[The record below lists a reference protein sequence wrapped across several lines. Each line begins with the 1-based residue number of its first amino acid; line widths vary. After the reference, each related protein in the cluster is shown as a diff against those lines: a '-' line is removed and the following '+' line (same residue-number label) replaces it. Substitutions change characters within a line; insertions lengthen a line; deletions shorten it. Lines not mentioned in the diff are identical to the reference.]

1 MTRPGAARA
10 LVLYFVGEGVQWFSI
25 FLGLSLV
32 TYIYLAARMP
42 TYARLL
48 EKYGAREESAAGD

>member
-1 MTRPGAARA
+1 M
-10 LVLYFVGEGVQWFSI
+10 GEGVQWFSI